1 MSNIKAMTACF
12 KTLNAI
18 KKIAIKSCFT
28 PVVMIFILLSGCSTI
43 ATKNPVDP
51 WESWNRSIF
60 NFNDSLDTGI
70 VQPVATA
77 YTAVIPSFVRTGVNN
92 FFTNLTG
99 VWTVVNT
106 TLQLKPKAA
115 AETFFRVTINTF
127 LGLGGLLDIAS
138 EMNIERHTAD
148 FGQTL
153 GHYGVPPGPYLV
165 IPLLGSST
173 LRDTLASTL
182 ISRGDLVWQL
192 KSVAARNSLYALRL
206 LDTRAN
212 LLRST
217 SVLEAVALD
226 KYSFTRDIYLQVRRN
241 DILDGKEPPE
251 DPADMPE
258 FKENAPA
265 AVPITPNPPELPAD
279 MPKVEME
286 KKSELQRN
294 VPSEL
299 SFNAPSDAAL
309 VTVSVPLLAESLD
322 NKPEAKPEIKSET
335 KPETS
340 PVASKTVVTD
350 TH

>member
-1 MSNIKAMTACF
+1 MSNIKTMTVSYKAF
-12 KTLNAI
+12 IAI
-18 KKIAIKSCFT
+18 KKIATKVYFT
-28 PVVMIFILLSGCSTI
+28 TAVLMLVLLSGCSTM

-77 YTAVIPSFVRTGVNN
+77 YTTVMPSFVRTGVNN

-192 KSVAARNSLYALRL
+192 KSVATRNSLYALRL

-226 KYSFTRDIYLQVRRN
+226 KYSFTRDIYLQIRRN

-265 AVPITPNPPELPAD
+265 AVPVAPNSSSYFPELPAD
-279 MPKVEME
+279 KPKVEME
-286 KKSELQRN
+286 KTSELQRN
-294 VPSEL
+294 MPNELTSKVPI
-299 SFNAPSDAAL
+299 DAAL
-309 VTVSVPLLAESLD
+309 VTVSEPLVANSLD
-322 NKPEAKPEIKSET
+322 NKPEAKPE
-335 KPETS
+335 TS
-340 PVASKTVVTD
+340 SVVSTTAVMD
-350 TH
+350 AH